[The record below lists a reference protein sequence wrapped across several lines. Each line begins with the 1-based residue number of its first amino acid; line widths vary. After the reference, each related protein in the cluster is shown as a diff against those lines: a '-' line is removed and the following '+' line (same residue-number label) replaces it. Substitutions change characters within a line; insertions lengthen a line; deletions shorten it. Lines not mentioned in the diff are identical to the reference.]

1 MTPTLAPRPVYP
13 TQPKALRTTIDD
25 AMRAAPTP
33 DIPGDLFA
41 IIVPDTNRLEGREVA
56 AAVFAGL
63 REQEAYDTVV
73 LVSPSHS
80 GRFRRM
86 TICSVDEYHTP
97 LGQVPISDQVRNEL
111 CDEDDDFFLD
121 DEGHFHTEGIDVQLP
136 YLQTLLRES
145 FDIVPIVMGDESPEF
160 CRELGSAL
168 GEVMYNRRTLL
179 VVSADFLR
187 MEPGAM
193 EELTTAF
200 EAKDVSRLMMI
211 LNGDQLKCEGRGG
224 IVAAL
229 IAALHRRANHAG
241 VIKTQEPTDEH
252 LGFFGAYLSRS

>member
-1 MTPTLAPRPVYP
+1 MTQALAPRPVYP
-13 TQPKALRTTIDD
+13 PQPKALRATVE
-25 AMRAAPTP
+25 AALKAAPTP

-41 IIVPDTNRLEGREVA
+41 IIVPDTNRLEGRETA
-56 AAVFAGL
+56 AAVFAAL
-63 REQEAYDTVV
+63 REQESYDTVV

-80 GRFRRM
+80 GTFRRM
-86 TICSVDEYHTP
+86 TICSIDEYYTP
-97 LGQVPISDQVRNEL
+97 LGPLPVSDQVRNEL
-111 CDEDDDFFLD
+111 CDEDDDFYLD
-121 DEGHFHTEGIDVQLP
+121 DLGHYHTEGVDVQLP
-136 YLQTLLRES
+136 YLQTLLTEP
-145 FDIVPIVMGDESPEF
+145 FDIVPIIMGDESPEF
-160 CRELGSAL
+160 CRELGTAL

-179 VVSADFLR
+179 VVSADFFR

-193 EELTTAF
+193 EELTAAF

-241 VIKTQEPTDEH
+241 VIHTKAPTEDQ